1 MKILI
6 TGGAGFIGSNLAK
19 KLIKRGHDL
28 RILDNFSKQ
37 IHGNNQSLD
46 SELDG
51 VDLIIGDVR
60 NKSVITQSLD
70 DVNAVVH
77 LAAET
82 GTGQS
87 MYQLEEYQHTNI
99 SGTLN
104 IINHLLHNEHS
115 VEKIIV
121 ASSRAIYG
129 EGRYSCK
136 KHGVIYPDERS
147 EIEMSNGQFDH
158 KCKLCNRNLEA
169 EATPEN
175 ARIAPLSFYGIT
187 KQVQE
192 QIVTMYAKVLGISGY
207 SLRYQNVYG
216 PGQSLMNPYT
226 GIMAIFSTLARNNQ
240 TIRIFEDGNES
251 RDFVYIDDVI
261 DATIKCLSPDM
272 HGIESFNI
280 GTGNPTSVYKVAESI
295 INNLKKFLSGF
306 GAIIETMKPEYHD
319 KILAITSHLPHLIAY
334 TIVGTATDLEDQ
346 TKHDVVRFS
355 ATGFRDFTRIASSD
369 PIMWRDVFLNNK
381 DAVLEMLQ
389 RFSEDL
395 TYLQRAIRWSEG
407 EKLEEL
413 FTKTRE
419 IRRSIIKEG
428 QDI

>member
-1 MKILI
+1 MKTILI

-295 INNLKKFLSGF
+295 INNLDSNSELIITGEYRSGDIRHNYANLEKSAKDLSFISKTDFNDGLKKFLEWALLQPDTNLNFESSLQELSDIGLL
-306 GAIIETMKPEYHD
+306 K
-319 KILAITSHLPHLIAY
+319 K
-334 TIVGTATDLEDQ
+334 V
-346 TKHDVVRFS
+346 
-355 ATGFRDFTRIASSD
+355 TR
-369 PIMWRDVFLNNK
+369 
-381 DAVLEMLQ
+381 
-389 RFSEDL
+389 
-395 TYLQRAIRWSEG
+395 
-407 EKLEEL
+407 
-413 FTKTRE
+413 
-419 IRRSIIKEG
+419 
-428 QDI
+428 

>member
-280 GTGNPTSVYKVAESI
+280 GSGNPTSVYKVAESI
-295 INNLKKFLSGF
+295 INNLDSNSELIITGEYRSGDIRHNYANLEKSAKDLSFISKTDFNDGLKKFLEWALLQPDTNLNFESSLQELSDIGLL
-306 GAIIETMKPEYHD
+306 K
-319 KILAITSHLPHLIAY
+319 KS
-334 TIVGTATDLEDQ
+334 
-346 TKHDVVRFS
+346 
-355 ATGFRDFTRIASSD
+355 TGS
-369 PIMWRDVFLNNK
+369 
-381 DAVLEMLQ
+381 
-389 RFSEDL
+389 
-395 TYLQRAIRWSEG
+395 
-407 EKLEEL
+407 
-413 FTKTRE
+413 
-419 IRRSIIKEG
+419 
-428 QDI
+428 

>member
-261 DATIKCLSPDM
+261 DATIKCLSPDR

-280 GTGNPTSVYKVAESI
+280 GSGNPTSVYKVAESI
-295 INNLKKFLSGF
+295 INNLDSNSELIITGEYRSGDIRHNYANLEKSAKDLSFISKTDFNDGLKKFLEWALLQPDTNLNFESSLQELSDIGLL
-306 GAIIETMKPEYHD
+306 K
-319 KILAITSHLPHLIAY
+319 KS
-334 TIVGTATDLEDQ
+334 
-346 TKHDVVRFS
+346 
-355 ATGFRDFTRIASSD
+355 TGS
-369 PIMWRDVFLNNK
+369 
-381 DAVLEMLQ
+381 
-389 RFSEDL
+389 
-395 TYLQRAIRWSEG
+395 
-407 EKLEEL
+407 
-413 FTKTRE
+413 
-419 IRRSIIKEG
+419 
-428 QDI
+428 

>member
-295 INNLKKFLSGF
+295 INNLDSNSELIITGEYRSGDIRHNYANLEKSAKDLSFISKTDFNDGLKKFLEWALLQPDTNLNFESSLQELSDIGLL
-306 GAIIETMKPEYHD
+306 K
-319 KILAITSHLPHLIAY
+319 K
-334 TIVGTATDLEDQ
+334 V
-346 TKHDVVRFS
+346 
-355 ATGFRDFTRIASSD
+355 TR
-369 PIMWRDVFLNNK
+369 
-381 DAVLEMLQ
+381 
-389 RFSEDL
+389 
-395 TYLQRAIRWSEG
+395 
-407 EKLEEL
+407 
-413 FTKTRE
+413 
-419 IRRSIIKEG
+419 
-428 QDI
+428 